1 MRLLIFNQAPRAP
14 EQGRVSW
21 APGDKQA
28 DVKESCQAF
37 PGLQPL
43 GEVLRIATE

>member
-1 MRLLIFNQAPRAP
+1 MRLLIFNQALTAP
-14 EQGRVSW
+14 EEGKVSW

-37 PGLQPL
+37 PGL
-43 GEVLRIATE
+43 